1 MNLDDDKA
9 ISQKCLRASLK
20 LPVTD
25 LRLGMFVVEPDCGWR
40 NTPFILEG
48 LLLSEAAEI
57 ELLSSLTTH
66 VIVDPRRS
74 LISPLAGMDAVM
86 FYEDASS
93 SAGLLGAH
101 PSAGGDLAS
110 TTGETE
116 EHFKNF
122 ISVAYQ
128 TDFSNRR
135 PSLAEK
141 TGARWRRWRSWIA
154 RFLHHGAGAESRPA
168 PASSRPDYIPQDIP
182 LVIYREAE
190 PTATSLPRARSAC
203 IAVERTLKRIVDDI
217 VASGTLNPENLKE
230 AADTLVDNMIAR
242 PSTMIWLAKMR
253 AANNNRY
260 QQALTVSVH
269 LTALDRQIGFPREQ
283 LSELATVGLLL
294 DLGKLAIRP
303 DLLEKAEPLT
313 ETETDI
319 LRGHVAKGLHMV
331 ATQGG
336 LPASIM
342 RAIAEHHERIDGTGY
357 PMGLCGEE
365 ISVYGKMA
373 AIADM
378 FVAMITPR
386 AYAPT
391 FTAYDAIR
399 ELFHAVDSHLHGP
412 LVEQFV
418 QAIGIFPVGTLVELS
433 SGQVAIIVEHN
444 DLRRLEPKVLVLT
457 DADKDLLDDPCELD
471 MLRHNAHAVT
481 TLRIVKGLVE
491 GAYGIDFRKYYL
503 NKS

>member
-1 MNLDDDKA
+1 MNFPDDKA
-9 ISQKCLRASLK
+9 FTHKRLRASLK

-57 ELLSSLTTH
+57 EILSSLTTH

-74 LISPLAGMDAVM
+74 LSSSLTGIDAGM
-86 FYEDASS
+86 FYENESRSANLLPAYSPDDDHFAS
-93 SAGLLGAH
+93 AAE
-101 PSAGGDLAS
+101 
-110 TTGETE
+110 ETE
-116 EHFKNF
+116 EHFHDF
-122 ISVAYQ
+122 IALAYQ
-128 TDFSNRR
+128 ADFSNRR

-141 TGARWRRWRSWIA
+141 TGARWRRWRYWIA
-154 RFLHHGAGAESRPA
+154 RTLRHGAGAESRPA
-168 PASSRPDYIPQDIP
+168 LASSRPDYIPQEMP
-182 LVIYREAE
+182 LVVYREPE
-190 PTATSLPRARSAC
+190 PAASLTRARSAC
-203 IAVERTLKRIVDDI
+203 ISVERTLKRIVEDI
-217 VASGTLNPENLKE
+217 AESGTSNPKNLKE
-230 AADTLVDNMIAR
+230 AAETLVDNMIAR

-253 AANNNRY
+253 AANDNCY

-269 LTALDRQIGFPREQ
+269 LTALGRQIGFPREQ

-294 DLGKLAIRP
+294 DLGKIAIRT

-313 ETETDI
+313 ETEI
-319 LRGHVAKGLHMV
+319 LRGHVVNGLHMV
-331 ATQGG
+331 AAQGG
-336 LPASIM
+336 MPASIT

-365 ISVYGKMA
+365 ISIYGKMA
-373 AIADM
+373 AIADT

-399 ELFHAVDSHLHGP
+399 QLFHAVDTHLHGP

-433 SGQVAIIVEHN
+433 S
-444 DLRRLEPKVLVLT
+444 
-457 DADKDLLDDPCELD
+457 
-471 MLRHNAHAVT
+471 
-481 TLRIVKGLVE
+481 VKLPSSSSITSC
-491 GAYGIDFRKYYL
+491 AASSRKCWC
-503 NKS
+503 